1 MPGLHAGAGE
11 PDGEAAAVVVAA
23 HAGVAEC
30 ALAENSAAEL
40 GEEHHER
47 VFEQA
52 ALLEVFQQ
60 RGGGLVDVAALVGQL
75 PRDGDVLVPAAVE
88 ELHEADAALE
98 QPAGEQAV
106 GGVAAG
112 FVDFG
117 AVAIRRWLRGSSAEV
132 GQLGHRGLHAERHF
146 VGVDAGQRFGVAGFG
161 GAQVV
166 ELGEVVEQCAALRRG
181 RCRAGR
187 SDRARGSRRAGGRRL
202 GATTAGSRCPTAA
215 RRSAGPGS
223 CRCLARSSR

>member
-1 MPGLHAGAGE
+1 MPGFDAGAGE

-30 ALAENSAAEL
+30 ALAINSAAEL

-52 ALLEVFQQ
+52 ALLQVVEQC
-60 RGGGLVDVAALVGQL
+60 GGGLVDVVALIGEL
-75 PRDGDVLVPAAVE
+75 PLDRDVLVPAAVE

-98 QPAGEQAV
+98 QAAAHEAV

-117 AVAIRRWLRGSSAEV
+117 AVAIR
-132 GQLGHRGLHAERHF
+132 
-146 VGVDAGQRFGVAGFG
+146 
-161 GAQVV
+161 
-166 ELGEVVEQCAALRRG
+166 
-181 RCRAGR
+181 
-187 SDRARGSRRAGGRRL
+187 
-202 GATTAGSRCPTAA
+202 
-215 RRSAGPGS
+215 
-223 CRCLARSSR
+223 